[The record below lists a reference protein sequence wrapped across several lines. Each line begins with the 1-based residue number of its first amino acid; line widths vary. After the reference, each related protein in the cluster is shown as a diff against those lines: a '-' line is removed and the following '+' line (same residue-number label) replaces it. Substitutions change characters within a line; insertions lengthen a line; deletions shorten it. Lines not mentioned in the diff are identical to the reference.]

1 MIAVGERTGRMDEMF
16 KSISI
21 YYEEQTDNSVEMLTS
36 LLEPIMIVFMGLTIG
51 GILVAMYMPMFSMG
65 DAIG

>member
-1 MIAVGERTGRMDEMF
+1 MDEMF
-16 KSISI
+16 NSIST
-21 YYEEQTDNSVEMLTS
+21 YYEEQTDNSVEKLTS